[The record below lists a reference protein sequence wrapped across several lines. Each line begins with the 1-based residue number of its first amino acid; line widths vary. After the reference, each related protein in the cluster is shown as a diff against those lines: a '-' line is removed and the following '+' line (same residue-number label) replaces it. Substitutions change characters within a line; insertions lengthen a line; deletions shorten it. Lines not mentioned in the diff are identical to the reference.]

1 MVTNLTM
8 SPKMD
13 TLGFF
18 KIKVFRNIGY
28 DLIISVYDTIKK
40 NLSRDS
46 NFILDAV
53 MWQSLVNL
61 GLLRKKLS

>member
-1 MVTNLTM
+1 MVTDLTM
-8 SPKMD
+8 PPKMD
-13 TLGFF
+13 TVEFF

-53 MWQSLVNL
+53 M
-61 GLLRKKLS
+61 